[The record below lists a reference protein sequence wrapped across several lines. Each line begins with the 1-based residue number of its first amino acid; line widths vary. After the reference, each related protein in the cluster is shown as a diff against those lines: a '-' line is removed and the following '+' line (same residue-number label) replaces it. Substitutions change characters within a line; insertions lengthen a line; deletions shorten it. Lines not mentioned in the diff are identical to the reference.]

1 MKTKLIS
8 ISVDGLEVIGKIT
21 RRENYYLEV
30 EILQPYVNWK
40 NYRSVSPV
48 ILRNSPNPFI
58 NSWKEMS
65 EEILLNS
72 YKKLKSIDE
81 NLDSIVKDYEDL
93 NEEINAVSVLDN
105 DLKKRII
112 KKLRDQFFRN
122 DLFVSS
128 VTGLIATYHD
138 EAIIEK
144 IINTYRSEKKKIYL
158 KNDFMSLKIPFKEMD
173 IQTLNQKIH
182 GLEYWFKEDTKY
194 ITDEKLDHYNLL
206 KERVLDLIENRNNIE
221 K

>member
-21 RRENYYLEV
+21 RHEKYYLEV
-30 EILQPYVNWK
+30 EILHPYVNWK
-40 NYRSVSPV
+40 SYRSVSPV

-58 NSWKEMS
+58 NSWEEMS

-81 NLDSIVKDYEDL
+81 NIDRIVKKYENL
-93 NEEINAVSVLDN
+93 NEEIIAVSVLDN

-112 KKLRDQFFRN
+112 KKLRDQYFRN

-138 EAIIEK
+138 EAIVEK
-144 IINTYRSEKKKIYL
+144 IMNTYRTEKKKIYF
-158 KNDFMSLKIPFKEMD
+158 KNDLESLKIPFKEMD
-173 IQTLNQKIH
+173 IQTLSKKVH
-182 GLEYWFKEDTKY
+182 KLEYRFKEDAKY

-206 KERVLDLIENRNNIE
+206 KKRILELKENRNNIE